1 VVCVL
6 QAHSNETVG
15 SLRNKI
21 AKVLKV
27 PAEQIQFLS
36 NEKMVSS
43 RIKVVILLYAACNF
57 CYINLYI
64 RESFEYSINC
74 VFHIYCKLTTTLFCT
89 FFGD

>member
-1 VVCVL
+1 MFCSFFVNSGVEVWSALCLCIL

-36 NEKMVSS
+36 NEKMVRSERYLMS
-43 RIKVVILLYAACNF
+43 C
-57 CYINLYI
+57 
-64 RESFEYSINC
+64 
-74 VFHIYCKLTTTLFCT
+74 
-89 FFGD
+89 